1 MMKTLLTLAFGVIL
15 SVSAMSAVTID
26 EIVKN
31 HLEARGGEKAL
42 KALKTMKIQATM
54 QSMGGEMKA
63 TQFYKDGKKI
73 RIDIEFQGMT
83 ITQAYDGATAWGL
96 NPMGGGTAEKA
107 SPEQSQSMAQQANFA
122 GDLVNHK
129 DLGLTLE
136 LAGTED
142 LDGMTAYKIKVTD
155 KAGES
160 WNTYIDAI
168 TWLAVRT
175 DRTTEMMGQTFEI
188 EVYYSNYKD
197 IAGVQCPTQIDM
209 KAGGQ
214 DMMAM
219 TWDKI
224 EPNVEIPDSVFA
236 FPGE

>member
-1 MMKTLLTLAFGVIL
+1 MMKSLLTLAFGVIL
-15 SVSAMSAVTID
+15 SVSTMSAVTID

-31 HLEARGGEKAL
+31 HIEARGGEKAL

-63 TQFYKDGKKI
+63 TQYYKDGKKI
-73 RIDIEFQGMT
+73 RIDVDFQGMT
-83 ITQAYDGATAWGL
+83 ITQAYDGTTAWGL
-96 NPMGGGTAEKA
+96 NPMAGGTAQKA
-107 SPEQSQSMAQQANFA
+107 SPEESQSMSQQANFA

-129 DLGLTLE
+129 ELGLTLE

-142 LDGMTAYKIKVTD
+142 LDGMTAYKVKVTD

-175 DRTTEMMGQTFEI
+175 DRTTEMMGQTFDVAI
-188 EVYYSNYKD
+188 YFSNYKD
-197 IAGVQCPTQIDM
+197 VAGVQTPTQIDM

-214 DMMAM
+214 DFMALS
-219 TWDKI
+219 WDKI

-236 FPGE
+236 YPGE